1 MEGSLTRW
9 NRRNRYRLIK
19 RIFYAFR
26 AQISPSL
33 RSTFKTV
40 VKPIEQRTF
49 PLGRVHL
56 PTGSRLVSDLLL
68 LPSLSLLS
76 SRPGFDFI
84 SHSFSPFVSTVS
96 LTVRAGVGF
105 SRGPYVRRTFRY
117 PPPWNHGNPF
127 IRILR
132 KIENSGQK
140 QMDESWKAGIQRG
153 GELFDRRE
161 KRGTPAAPGCPKI
174 FRVFL
179 SVSFPNSFK

>member
-1 MEGSLTRW
+1 M
-9 NRRNRYRLIK
+9 
-19 RIFYAFR
+19 
-26 AQISPSL
+26 
-33 RSTFKTV
+33 
-40 VKPIEQRTF
+40 KPIEQRTF

-132 KIENSGQK
+132 KIENSGRSRWTKVGRQVYSEAESYSIAVKKGGHLLQRDVQK
-140 QMDESWKAGIQRG
+140 SFEFSSPSRFQT
-153 GELFDRRE
+153 L
-161 KRGTPAAPGCPKI
+161 
-174 FRVFL
+174 L
-179 SVSFPNSFK
+179 NNSVV